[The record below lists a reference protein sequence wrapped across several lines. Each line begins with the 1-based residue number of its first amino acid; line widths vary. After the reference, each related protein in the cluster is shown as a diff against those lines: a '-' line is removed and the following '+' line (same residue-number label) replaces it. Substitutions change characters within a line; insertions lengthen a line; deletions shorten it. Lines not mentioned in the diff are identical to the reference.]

1 MNNFDW
7 MEMFQTSVGVSLAYI
22 LLGWV
27 VMLAARFEKN
37 SDYRKAK
44 RDNGFSI
51 VYGGLLA
58 FIITLIAIW
67 IVKC

>member
-7 MEMFQTSVGVSLAYI
+7 VELSQTSIGVSLAYI

-27 VMLAARFEKN
+27 VILAARFEKN

-58 FIITLIAIW
+58 FIIAFIVIW